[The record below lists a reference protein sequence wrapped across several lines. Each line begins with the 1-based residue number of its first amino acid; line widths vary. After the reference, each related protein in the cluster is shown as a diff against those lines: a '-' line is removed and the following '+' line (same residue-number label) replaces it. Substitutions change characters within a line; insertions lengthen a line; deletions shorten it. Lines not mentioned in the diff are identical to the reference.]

1 MSEEDRELR
10 SLQSVSHFS
19 TFTVEVNDEPKQKME
34 QKLDKADIH
43 TIGTVLFVHF
53 FAHSK
58 QFQLLQNITQK
69 LVWLDRWD

>member
-1 MSEEDRELR
+1 MSKEDREL
-10 SLQSVSHFS
+10 QSFS
-19 TFTVEVNDEPKQKME
+19 QLSTLTGEVNDEPKQKME